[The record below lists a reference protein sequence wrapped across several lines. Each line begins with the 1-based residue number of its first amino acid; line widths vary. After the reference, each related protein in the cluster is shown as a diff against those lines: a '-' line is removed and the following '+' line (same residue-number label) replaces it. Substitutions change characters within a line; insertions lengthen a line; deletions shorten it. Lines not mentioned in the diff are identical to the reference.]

1 MIVARRWILFFLILF
16 TMSLAGVHAQT
27 MRFDSYG
34 IASAPENANL
44 RIGEFYSDFAFFQ
57 SAGIRYMRSSGAGM
71 DYLYDG
77 KTPDTSFVPG
87 QSSNYGKVNED
98 GLDFP
103 LVSQLSARN
112 YFLISKYLAIDAS
125 FAVTFRC
132 FPLGTEDNTIDIEMV
147 DPGFSAQ
154 MGSFSFGA
162 NKDAWQGA
170 YDGRNAQGYTG
181 SDSAGFS
188 ANLSADF
195 ELTPFIRGRV
205 YERPSYRVDYVDAH
219 GYKDSLSGQKY
230 PVFENVLG
238 TDLDWQMASDKGMSY
253 TLTRTDG
260 IPQDNSYDIDR
271 SVIYYQLIEYRQQIN
286 PLTTVGARAQYHWR
300 DYLDQRGAQFQQ
312 DYSTFLI
319 SDITEYSTV
328 DATLGYSMGDL
339 SETGTSAYETNGSS
353 DAMIGGAGIRTRL
366 TDTLSHGF
374 HYDRSQRAGFI
385 AGYELVDAFR
395 YNILWSEPNFWT
407 IGFSSAYESVSPR
420 LANAAPYADWANQL
434 SASRPLSQRLTLVM
448 ATAYILRMNDEPAPD
463 GIGDGDL
470 YLSNDYNTWATT
482 AGLIQDLTERLKLY
496 YYGEHLERIS
506 SNESLAGTRD
516 TIGMTLG
523 YYYDF

>member
-34 IASAPENANL
+34 IDAAPENANV
-44 RIGEFYSDFAFFQ
+44 RIGQFYSDFAFFQ
-57 SAGIRYMRSSGAGM
+57 SAGIRYMHSTGAGM
-71 DYLYDG
+71 DYIFNG
-77 KTPDTSFVPG
+77 QSANTAFVPG
-87 QSSNYGKVNED
+87 QPTSYGQVNKD

-112 YFLISKYLAIDAS
+112 YFLISKYLSLDIS
-125 FAVTFRC
+125 FALTFRC
-132 FPLGTEDNTIDIEMV
+132 YPLGTEDNTIDIEMI
-147 DPGFSAQ
+147 DPGFNAQ
-154 MGSFSFGA
+154 MGSFTFGA
-162 NKDAWQGA
+162 TKDSWQGSFN
-170 YDGRNAQGYTG
+170 GRNTQAYTG

-188 ANLSADF
+188 ANISADF

-205 YERPSYRVDYVDAH
+205 YDRPSYRVDYVDAH
-219 GYKDSLSGQKY
+219 GYTDSLSGQRY
-230 PVFENVLG
+230 PVFENILG
-238 TDLDWQMASDKGMSY
+238 LDLDWQMAPDKGLAY
-253 TLTRTDG
+253 TVTRDDV
-260 IPQDNSYDIDR
+260 IPQDNEYDIER
-271 SVIYYQLIEYRQQIN
+271 SVIYHQMLEYRQQISS
-286 PLTTVGARAQYHWR
+286 LTTVGARADYYWR
-300 DYLDQRGAQFQQ
+300 DYLEQRGAQFQQ
-312 DYSTFLI
+312 DYTGFLI

-328 DATLGYSMGDL
+328 NLSLGYSMADI

-353 DAMIGGAGIRTRL
+353 DAVIGGAGLRTRL

-374 HYDRSQRAGFI
+374 NYNRYQRAGFI

-395 YNILWSEPNFWT
+395 YNILWSEPDFWT
-407 IGFSSAYESVSPR
+407 LGFSTAYETVSPR
-420 LANAAPYADWANQL
+420 LANAAPYTDWANQL
-434 SASRPLSQRLTLVM
+434 TASRPLTQRLTLVM
-448 ATAYILRMNDEPAPD
+448 ATAYILRANDEPAQD
-463 GIGDGDL
+463 GIGDDDL
-470 YLSNDYNTWATT
+470 FLSNDYNTWATT